1 MDFRYTVK
9 IYRPENPCKTEEIL
23 ILNPAGTAALVNAHL
38 QPVYARMKNSR
49 KLILRRCKA
58 VLAIPCKLTVTP
70 HIKGCFHSLERHKH
84 PFFQKIF
91 LLICD
96 NKFPYIAPGR
106 SILPVNGRR
115 TDLWPSIPWI
125 HGIDIMAVVI
135 PLKLDM
141 AGNLDRSPVLFL
153 KSSFIKSNS
162 VWILRS
168 PERIFRWL
176 LLPAEIPDTI
186 QKHKTDSLWSCLLKK
201 RIYMIWM
208 SIVPVHL
215 KNLRIIQPGNPWIST
230 FHPYFLLLYTQ
241 NWGCSPNAF
250 WNSVL
255 PALAVFLL

>member
-1 MDFRYTVK
+1 MKQVSEGIFCAPWMYIGDFSQRYRAAFFHPSFYSPCFYDPACILQRKPYLIAASVWIFHGKFYIQKAISVIIRQIRLYKQILHMDFRYTVK

-38 QPVYARMKNSR
+38 QPVYAGMKSSR

-115 TDLWPSIPWI
+115 
-125 HGIDIMAVVI
+125 A
-135 PLKLDM
+135 KL
-141 AGNLDRSPVLFL
+141 
-153 KSSFIKSNS
+153 
-162 VWILRS
+162 
-168 PERIFRWL
+168 
-176 LLPAEIPDTI
+176 
-186 QKHKTDSLWSCLLKK
+186 
-201 RIYMIWM
+201 
-208 SIVPVHL
+208 
-215 KNLRIIQPGNPWIST
+215 
-230 FHPYFLLLYTQ
+230 
-241 NWGCSPNAF
+241 
-250 WNSVL
+250 
-255 PALAVFLL
+255 